1 MALPPWNLLKGKTAA
16 ITDGTTRIGRA
27 IALES
32 IRQGCNVAVNHL
44 GPPKD
49 ESHRHSLLREVQDL
63 EGQGVKAGRILEIS
77 GDIVYP
83 ETSKMLVKEA
93 VGQWGRL
100 DVFVANAG
108 VLKQA
113 GLLEYVL

>member
-1 MALPPWNLLKGKTAA
+1 M
-16 ITDGTTRIGRA
+16 
-27 IALES
+27 
-32 IRQGCNVAVNHL
+32 
-44 GPPKD
+44 
-49 ESHRHSLLREVQDL
+49 
-63 EGQGVKAGRILEIS
+63 KAGRILEIS